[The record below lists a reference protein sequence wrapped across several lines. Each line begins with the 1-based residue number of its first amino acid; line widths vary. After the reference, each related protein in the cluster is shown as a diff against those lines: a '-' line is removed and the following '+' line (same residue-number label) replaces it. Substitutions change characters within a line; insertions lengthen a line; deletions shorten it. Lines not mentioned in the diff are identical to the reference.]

1 MSEARAYG
9 VTLLDPGT
17 GQLYEAHGVR
27 IRLGRGRECEVR
39 LGGNAEATVSRVH
52 AELTVG
58 ATGALALQDA
68 GSTNGTFL
76 NDERV
81 TTAVPV
87 RLGDRIALGA
97 GGPVLI
103 VAGLGTAPR
112 LPVARL
118 APRPRAVRSLMGRR
132 PGLLGLLL
140 LLAGALYAAY
150 WFFAAR
156 SK

>member
-1 MSEARAYG
+1 LPEARAYG

-39 LGGNAEATVSRVH
+39 LSGRAEPVVSRVH

-58 ATGALALQDA
+58 ASGALAVQDA

-81 TTAVPV
+81 TSAVPV

-103 VAGLGTAPR
+103 LAGLGTAPR
-112 LPVARL
+112 LPVARPSV
-118 APRPRAVRSLMGRR
+118 APGRR
-132 PGLLGLLL
+132 LAWRVGIVVVLL
-140 LLAGALYAAY
+140 LLAGAAY
-150 WFFAAR
+150 GVYRLIIAR
-156 SK
+156 

>member
-1 MSEARAYG
+1 LSEARAYG
-9 VTLLDPGT
+9 VTLLDAGT

-39 LGGNAEATVSRVH
+39 LGGRVEAVVSRVH

-58 ATGALALQDA
+58 PSGALAVRDA

-81 TTAVPV
+81 TAGVPV
-87 RLGDRIALGA
+87 RLGDRIGLGPS
-97 GGPVLI
+97 GPVLI

-112 LPVARL
+112 LPVAQPPA
-118 APRPRAVRSLMGRR
+118 APGRR
-132 PGLLGLLL
+132 LTWRVGVVVAL
-140 LLAGALYAAY
+140 LLAGAAY
-150 WFFAAR
+150 GVYRLVAAR
-156 SK
+156 